1 MNSFVCYDKIV
12 NDSKRMVKHFYGDN
26 EIARNLVQG
35 DFNSHFYKW
44 LAIGMLLNMV
54 KTGSDMARK
63 SM

>member
-1 MNSFVCYDKIV
+1 
-12 NDSKRMVKHFYGDN
+12 MVKHFYGDN

-44 LAIGMLLNMV
+44 FTVGMLLNMV
-54 KTGSDMARK
+54 KTESDMARK